1 MEIIR
6 EEVHP
11 KMVKN
16 RQKESALDQT
26 ADSSYDY
33 KEGKISPWKSNKD
46 DQTVDSDSK
55 SKTFGQITTTKPMNG
70 EANQKNGEK

>member
-1 MEIIR
+1 VKIIR
-6 EEVHP
+6 EEVHQ

-33 KEGKISPWKSNKD
+33 KEDKISP
-46 DQTVDSDSK
+46 
-55 SKTFGQITTTKPMNG
+55 
-70 EANQKNGEK
+70 

>member
-1 MEIIR
+1 VKLKQKTLYSTKSVSFVKKKSGREIVKIIR
-6 EEVHP
+6 EEVHQ

-33 KEGKISPWKSNKD
+33 KEDKISP
-46 DQTVDSDSK
+46 
-55 SKTFGQITTTKPMNG
+55 
-70 EANQKNGEK
+70 

>member
-1 MEIIR
+1 MKIIR

-33 KEGKISPWKSNKD
+33 KEDKISPWKSNKD
-46 DQTVDSDSK
+46 DQTVDSGLK
-55 SKTFGQITTTKPMNG
+55 IQQGRPNRWFGLKIQILFK
-70 EANQKNGEK
+70 